1 MYSHQIFPS
10 ILFKPF
16 SSRSLTSKAT
26 SLITITTHE
35 FLLHTLISGD
45 HLLKSSMTHLII
57 DDVHQRSHTLDM
69 LLAYFK
75 DTQQKFRHLKLVFIQ
90 TTIQYDALVKYFGN
104 VATYT
109 SNLVRDDRFD
119 GLICC
124 FLVEMKK
131 KESEEIFLDQ
141 ILLDIQHFDRNQCS
155 SIGKDFPRN
164 PFDRFPLSCNSKLW
178 KSIIKSLVF
187 SR

>member
-1 MYSHQIFPS
+1 MYSHQISHF
-10 ILFKPF
+10 ILFESF

-45 HLLKSSMTHLII
+45 YLLKSSITHLII

-75 DTQQKFRHLKLVFIQ
+75 DAQQKFRHLKLVFIQ

-109 SNLVRDDRFD
+109 SKLLLEDRFD
-119 GLICC
+119 GLICH
-124 FLVEMKK
+124 FLVEMKT

-155 SIGKDFPRN
+155 SIGKDFKRIHSL
-164 PFDRFPLSCNSKLW
+164 RFPV
-178 KSIIKSLVF
+178 VF
-187 SR
+187 S